1 MDSATISRAV
11 SQLKTNVL
19 NSIHHQTLLKYI
31 QQPTV
36 RERQLFFMLLP
47 LLNENVSNDH
57 INTAVTTV
65 SIVHASLD
73 EHAKIKEQQAVEKE
87 QQLTVLSGDFY
98 SGKYYELLAQTGNVE
113 LIRQMSRAIVARC
126 EHEMKVYE
134 KGYFDIKQCVETFK
148 VIESALI
155 ERFFYVYKFE
165 KYTPIVENAL
175 TIERIRHEQKLLE
188 LNKPSSYV
196 KKVLSD
202 FDMQFVEDQLAL
214 QMDIHKAA
222 LLEQVSQ
229 INIHQALKEE
239 VLKYSSEM

>member
-1 MDSATISRAV
+1 MDVTTISRAV

-19 NSIHHQTLLKYI
+19 NSIHHQTLLKYL
-31 QQPTV
+31 QQPV
-36 RERQLFFMLLP
+36 IRDRQLFFMLLP
-47 LLNENVSNDH
+47 LLNENVSNNH

-98 SGKYYELLAQTGNVE
+98 SGKYYELLAQTGDVQ

-134 KGYFDIKQCVETFK
+134 KGYFDVLHCVETFK
-148 VIESALI
+148 IIESALI

-165 KYTPIVENAL
+165 QYIPIAEYAL
-175 TIERIRHEQKLLE
+175 TLDRLKHELKLLE
-188 LNKPSSYV
+188 LNKPSVYV

-202 FDMQFVEDQLAL
+202 FDKHFVEQQLATHIEK
-214 QMDIHKAA
+214 QH
-222 LLEQVSQ
+222 E
-229 INIHQALKEE
+229 ALKQAVKNVTMHEALIDE
-239 VLKYSSEM
+239 ILKYSSEI